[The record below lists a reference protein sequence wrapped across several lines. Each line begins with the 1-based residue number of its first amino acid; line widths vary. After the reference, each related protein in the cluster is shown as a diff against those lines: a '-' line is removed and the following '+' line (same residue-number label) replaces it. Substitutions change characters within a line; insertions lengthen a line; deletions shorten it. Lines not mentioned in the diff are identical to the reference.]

1 MTKLDL
7 LITAIV
13 AIIIFICFFL
23 FVPPVSEIHQLREE
37 LLQEQQ
43 HHQNLESEV
52 VEYERQI
59 DKIKRTLGFD
69 ICIVTTATSD
79 DAGDR
84 IERQRRRVARGF
96 DAGGTGRGAV
106 PGEPP
111 RLRDIPADNRA

>member
-23 FVPPVSEIHQLREE
+23 FVPPVSQIHQLREE

-59 DKIKRTLGFD
+59 DKIKRNDPEEIERIARDRLGYGREGEEIFQLEVPEKQPVVPSTEE
-69 ICIVTTATSD
+69 IVT
-79 DAGDR
+79 
-84 IERQRRRVARGF
+84 
-96 DAGGTGRGAV
+96 
-106 PGEPP
+106 P
-111 RLRDIPADNRA
+111 

>member
-23 FVPPVSEIHQLREE
+23 FFPPVSQIHQLREE

-59 DKIKRTLGFD
+59 DKIKRNDPEEIERIARDRLGYGREGEEIFQLEVPEKQPVVPSTEE
-69 ICIVTTATSD
+69 IVT
-79 DAGDR
+79 
-84 IERQRRRVARGF
+84 
-96 DAGGTGRGAV
+96 
-106 PGEPP
+106 P
-111 RLRDIPADNRA
+111 